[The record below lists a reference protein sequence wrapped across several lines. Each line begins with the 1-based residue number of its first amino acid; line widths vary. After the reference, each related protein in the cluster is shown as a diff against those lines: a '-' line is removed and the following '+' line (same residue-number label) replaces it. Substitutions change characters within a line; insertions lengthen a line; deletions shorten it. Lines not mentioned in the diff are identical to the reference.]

1 MTSNKNVLYKRQ
13 EKTDNTDPTYMEVDT
28 AMNLLWSSD
37 TWQSVRVPPSTSP
50 SPDMVARTKQS
61 PLNDHERRVATTVHL
76 RDIYDGDIFII
87 TGRISG
93 QVYMSLCESVRGS
106 FQS

>member
-1 MTSNKNVLYKRQ
+1 M
-13 EKTDNTDPTYMEVDT
+13 DNTAPTYMEVDP

-37 TWQSVRVPPSTSP
+37 PWQSIRAPPSTSP
-50 SPDMVARTKQS
+50 SPDMVTGTKQS
-61 PLNDHERRVATTVHL
+61 PLNDHGKRVATTVHL

-93 QVYMSLCESVRGS
+93 EVYMSLCESVCKGVFS
-106 FQS
+106 ELKLSA